1 MVGGVTINSNKTS
14 SRRPERSCGKTG
26 VPMLRKISVF
36 FLVLAAFALIISC
49 GNGKKVVGIA
59 KFVAHPALD
68 AVEQG
73 IIDEIK
79 ASKPEIELDRQNS
92 NADMATAAQ
101 IAQRFKERKV
111 AVAVGIATPTAQALA
126 NQIKDRP
133 VVYAVVTDPVSAGL
147 VESMEK
153 GGANVTGT
161 SDMTPVR
168 QQLDMLL
175 SMTPVKKLGYL
186 YASGEANSVAIA
198 ALVKAYCADKGIDYI
213 EATVTNSSEVKSA
226 LLSIADRIDGLYL
239 GNDNTVFSAL
249 SAVSEVTLAKKIP
262 LMSADP
268 SSAETIPVLAALG
281 YDYYQMGRATGKIV
295 LRVLAGEKTKD
306 IPAYLPSGPESLVLV
321 LNQDVAAKLGIKF
334 DPALLE
340 RAKVIVSG
348 GIATK
353 K

>member
-1 MVGGVTINSNKTS
+1 M
-14 SRRPERSCGKTG
+14 SRKAIASFAVLGIVMLIVSCG
-26 VPMLRKISVF
+26 S
-36 FLVLAAFALIISC
+36 
-49 GNGKKVVGIA
+49 NGKKTVGIA
-59 KFVAHPALD
+59 KFVAHPSLD

-79 ASKPEIELDRQNS
+79 AAKPDVELDQQNS
-92 NADMATAAQ
+92 NADMATAGQ

-111 AVAVGIATPTAQALA
+111 AVAVGIATPTAQALV

-133 VVYAVVTDPVSAGL
+133 VVYSVVTDPVSAGL
-147 VESMEK
+147 VESMDK

-175 SMTPVKKLGYL
+175 SMAPVKRLGHL

-198 ALVKAYCADKGIDYI
+198 AIVKAYCEEKGIEYV

-226 LLSIADRIDGLYL
+226 LLSIAERIDGLYL

-249 SAVSEVTLAKKIP
+249 SAVSEVTLARKIP

-268 SSAETIPVLAALG
+268 VSAETIPVLAALG
-281 YDYYQMGRATGKIV
+281 YDYYQMGRETGKIV
-295 LRVLAGEKTKD
+295 VRILNGEKTKD
-306 IPAYLPSGPESLVLV
+306 IPGYLPTDPEALVLV
-321 LNQDVAAKLGIKF
+321 LNLDVAASFGITL
-334 DPALLE
+334 DPALIE
-340 RAKVIVSG
+340 RAKVLISG
-348 GIATK
+348 GTVTK

>member
-1 MVGGVTINSNKTS
+1 MI
-14 SRRPERSCGKTG
+14 
-26 VPMLRKISVF
+26 RKISVS
-36 FLVLAAFALIISC
+36 FLVLTACTMILSC
-49 GNGKKVVGIA
+49 GGGKKVVGIA

-79 ASKPEIELDRQNS
+79 ASKPEIELDQQNS

-133 VVYAVVTDPVSAGL
+133 IVYAVVTDPVSAGL
-147 VESMEK
+147 VESMDK
-153 GGANVTGT
+153 GGANVTGS

-168 QQLDMLL
+168 EQLDMLL
-175 SMTPVKKLGYL
+175 SMKPVKKLGYL

-198 ALVKAYCADKGIDYI
+198 ALVKAYCAEKGIDYI

-295 LRVLAGEKTKD
+295 LRILGGEKTKD
-306 IPAYLPSGPESLVLV
+306 IPAYLPSGPEALVLV
-321 LNQDVAAKLGIKF
+321 LNQDVAASLGITL
-334 DPALLE
+334 DPALVE
-340 RAKVIVSG
+340 RAKVLVSG
-348 GIATK
+348 GVATK

>member
-1 MVGGVTINSNKTS
+1 MFAATLVVMV
-14 SRRPERSCGKTG
+14 SCGG
-26 VPMLRKISVF
+26 
-36 FLVLAAFALIISC
+36 
-49 GNGKKVVGIA
+49 GGKKTVGIA

-79 ASKPEIELDRQNS
+79 AAKPDIEFDQQNS

-133 VVYAVVTDPVSAGL
+133 VVYSVVTDPVSAGL
-147 VESMEK
+147 VESMDK

-161 SDMTPVR
+161 SDLTPVR
-168 QQLDMLL
+168 TQLDLLL
-175 SMTPVKKLGYL
+175 SMAPVKRLGHL
-186 YASGEANSVAIA
+186 YASGEANSVALA
-198 ALVKAYCADKGIDYI
+198 AIVKQYCQEKGIDYV

-295 LRVLAGEKTKD
+295 VRILNGEKTKD
-306 IPAYLPSGPESLVLV
+306 IPGFLPTDPEALVRV
-321 LNQDVAAKLGIKF
+321 LNQDVAAQIGVKL
-334 DPALLE
+334 DPALVA
-340 RAKVIVSG
+340 RAKVL
-348 GIATK
+348 IADGKVTK

>member
-1 MVGGVTINSNKTS
+1 MARKTIASIMFAATLVVMV
-14 SRRPERSCGKTG
+14 SCGG
-26 VPMLRKISVF
+26 
-36 FLVLAAFALIISC
+36 
-49 GNGKKVVGIA
+49 GGKKTVGIA

-79 ASKPEIELDRQNS
+79 AAKPDVELDQQNS

-133 VVYAVVTDPVSAGL
+133 VVYSVVTDPVSAGL
-147 VESMEK
+147 VESMDK
-153 GGANVTGT
+153 GGANITGT

-168 QQLDMLL
+168 TQLDLLL
-175 SMTPVKKLGYL
+175 SMAPVKRLGHL
-186 YASGEANSVAIA
+186 YASGEANSVALA
-198 ALVKAYCADKGIDYI
+198 AIVKQYCAEKGIEYV

-295 LRVLAGEKTKD
+295 VRILNGEKTKD
-306 IPAYLPSGPESLVLV
+306 IPGFLPTDPEALVLV
-321 LNQDVAAKLGIKF
+321 LNQDVAAQIGVKL
-334 DPALLE
+334 DPALVD
-340 RAKVIVSG
+340 RAKVLVSG
-348 GIATK
+348 GKVTK

>member
-1 MVGGVTINSNKTS
+1 MARKSIASIIFAATLVAMV
-14 SRRPERSCGKTG
+14 SCGG
-26 VPMLRKISVF
+26 
-36 FLVLAAFALIISC
+36 
-49 GNGKKVVGIA
+49 GGKKTVGIA

-79 ASKPEIELDRQNS
+79 AAKPEVEFDQQNS

-133 VVYAVVTDPVSAGL
+133 VVYSVVTDPVSAGL
-147 VESMEK
+147 VDSMDK

-168 QQLDMLL
+168 TQLDLLL
-175 SMTPVKKLGYL
+175 SMAPVKRLGHL
-186 YASGEANSVAIA
+186 YASGEANSVALA
-198 ALVKAYCADKGIDYI
+198 AIVKQYCAEKGIDYV

-295 LRVLAGEKTKD
+295 VRILNGEKTKD
-306 IPAYLPSGPESLVLV
+306 IPGFLPTDPEALVLV
-321 LNQDVAAKLGIKF
+321 LNQDVAAQIGVTL
-334 DPALLE
+334 DPALVE
-340 RAKVIVSG
+340 RAKVLISG
-348 GIATK
+348 GNVTK

>member
-1 MVGGVTINSNKTS
+1 M
-14 SRRPERSCGKTG
+14 SRKLIVSLAILLTFASLVSCGG
-26 VPMLRKISVF
+26 
-36 FLVLAAFALIISC
+36 
-49 GNGKKVVGIA
+49 GGKKTVGIA
-59 KFVAHPALD
+59 KFVSHPALD

-73 IIDEIK
+73 IVDEIK
-79 ASKPEIELDRQNS
+79 AAKPDVELDLQNS
-92 NADMATAAQ
+92 NADMATVAQ

-133 VVYAVVTDPVSAGL
+133 IVYSVVTDPVSAGL
-147 VESMEK
+147 VESMDK
-153 GGANVTGT
+153 GGANITGT

-168 QQLDMLL
+168 EQLDMLL
-175 SMTPVKKLGYL
+175 SMAPVKRLGHL

-198 ALVKAYCADKGIDYI
+198 AIVKAYCEEKGIDYV

-249 SAVSEVTLAKKIP
+249 NAVSEVTLAKKIP

-295 LRVLAGEKTKD
+295 VRILDGEKTKD
-306 IPAYLPSGPESLVLV
+306 IPAYLPTDPEALVLV
-321 LNQDVAAKLGIKF
+321 LNEDVANAIGVRL
-334 DPALLE
+334 DPALLA
-340 RAKVIVSG
+340 RAKVLVSG
-348 GIATK
+348 GTVTK

>member
-1 MVGGVTINSNKTS
+1 MARKSIASIIFAATLVVMV
-14 SRRPERSCGKTG
+14 SCGG
-26 VPMLRKISVF
+26 
-36 FLVLAAFALIISC
+36 
-49 GNGKKVVGIA
+49 GGKKTVGIA

-79 ASKPEIELDRQNS
+79 AAKPEVEFDQQNS

-133 VVYAVVTDPVSAGL
+133 VVYSVVTDPVSAGL
-147 VESMEK
+147 VDSMDK

-168 QQLDMLL
+168 TQLDLLL
-175 SMTPVKKLGYL
+175 SMAPVKRLGHL
-186 YASGEANSVAIA
+186 YASGEANSVALA
-198 ALVKAYCADKGIDYI
+198 AIVKQYCAEKGIDYV

-281 YDYYQMGRATGKIV
+281 YDYYQMGRATGAIV
-295 LRVLAGEKTKD
+295 VRILNGEKTKD
-306 IPAYLPSGPESLVLV
+306 IPGFLPTDPEALVLV
-321 LNQDVAAKLGIKF
+321 LNQDVAAQIGVIL
-334 DPALLE
+334 DPALVE
-340 RAKVIVSG
+340 RAKVLISG
-348 GIATK
+348 GNVTK

>member
-1 MVGGVTINSNKTS
+1 M
-14 SRRPERSCGKTG
+14 SRKLFVSLSLLAVIMLTVSCGG
-26 VPMLRKISVF
+26 
-36 FLVLAAFALIISC
+36 
-49 GNGKKVVGIA
+49 GGKKIVGIA

-79 ASKPEIELDRQNS
+79 EAKPEVELDQQNS

-133 VVYAVVTDPVSAGL
+133 VVYSVVTDPVSAGL
-147 VESMEK
+147 VESMDK

-168 QQLDMLL
+168 EQLDMLL
-175 SMTPVKKLGYL
+175 SMAPVKRLGHL

-198 ALVKAYCADKGIDYI
+198 AIVKAYCEEKGLEFV

-281 YDYYQMGRATGKIV
+281 YDYYQMGRATGRIV
-295 LRVLAGEKTKD
+295 VRILNGEKTKD
-306 IPAYLPSGPESLVLV
+306 IPAYLPTDPGALVLV
-321 LNQDVAAKLGIKF
+321 INQDVATALGLTL
-334 DPALLE
+334 DPALATKATIL
-340 RAKVIVSG
+340 ISG
-348 GIATK
+348 GTVTK

>member
-1 MVGGVTINSNKTS
+1 MARKSIASIIFAATLVVMV
-14 SRRPERSCGKTG
+14 SCGG
-26 VPMLRKISVF
+26 
-36 FLVLAAFALIISC
+36 
-49 GNGKKVVGIA
+49 GGKKTVGIA

-79 ASKPEIELDRQNS
+79 AAKPEVEFDQQNS

-133 VVYAVVTDPVSAGL
+133 VVYSVVTDPVSAGL
-147 VESMEK
+147 VDSMDK

-168 QQLDMLL
+168 TQLDLLL
-175 SMTPVKKLGYL
+175 SMAPVKRLGHL
-186 YASGEANSVAIA
+186 YASGEANSVALA
-198 ALVKAYCADKGIDYI
+198 AIVKQYCAEKGIDYV

-295 LRVLAGEKTKD
+295 VRILNGEKTKD
-306 IPAYLPSGPESLVLV
+306 IPGFLPTDPEALVLV
-321 LNQDVAAKLGIKF
+321 LNQDVAAQIGVTL
-334 DPALLE
+334 DPALVE
-340 RAKVIVSG
+340 RAKVLISG
-348 GIATK
+348 GNVTK

>member
-1 MVGGVTINSNKTS
+1 MARKSVASILFAATLVVMV
-14 SRRPERSCGKTG
+14 SCGG
-26 VPMLRKISVF
+26 
-36 FLVLAAFALIISC
+36 
-49 GNGKKVVGIA
+49 GGKKTVGIA

-68 AVEQG
+68 AVEKG
-73 IIDEIK
+73 IVDEIK
-79 ASKPEIELDRQNS
+79 AAKPDVEFDQQNS

-133 VVYAVVTDPVSAGL
+133 VVDSVVTDPVSAGL
-147 VESMEK
+147 VESMDK
-153 GGANVTGT
+153 GGANITGT

-168 QQLDMLL
+168 TQLDLLL
-175 SMTPVKKLGYL
+175 SMAPVKRLGHL
-186 YASGEANSVAIA
+186 YASGEANSVALA
-198 ALVKAYCADKGIDYI
+198 AIVKQYCGEKGIEYV

-226 LLSIADRIDGLYL
+226 LLSIAGRIDGLYL

-268 SSAETIPVLAALG
+268 ASAETIPVLAALG

-295 LRVLAGEKTKD
+295 VRILNGEKTKD
-306 IPAYLPSGPESLVLV
+306 IPGFLPTDPEALVLV
-321 LNQDVAAKLGIKF
+321 LNQDVAAQIGVKL
-334 DPALLE
+334 DPALVE
-340 RAKVIVSG
+340 RAKVLVAG
-348 GIATK
+348 GKVTK

>member
-1 MVGGVTINSNKTS
+1 MARKSIASILFAATLVVMV
-14 SRRPERSCGKTG
+14 SCGG
-26 VPMLRKISVF
+26 
-36 FLVLAAFALIISC
+36 
-49 GNGKKVVGIA
+49 GGKKTVGIA

-79 ASKPEIELDRQNS
+79 AAKPEVEFDQQNS

-133 VVYAVVTDPVSAGL
+133 VVYSVVTDPVSAGL
-147 VESMEK
+147 VESMEV
-153 GGANVTGT
+153 GGANITGT

-168 QQLDMLL
+168 VQLDLLL
-175 SMTPVKKLGYL
+175 SMAPVKRLGHL
-186 YASGEANSVAIA
+186 YASGEANSVALA
-198 ALVKAYCADKGIDYI
+198 AIVKQYCSEKGIEYI

-295 LRVLAGEKTKD
+295 VRILNGEKTKD
-306 IPAYLPSGPESLVLV
+306 IPGFLPTDPEALVLV
-321 LNQDVAAKLGIKF
+321 LNQDVAAQIGVTL
-334 DPALLE
+334 DPALVE
-340 RAKVIVSG
+340 RAKVLISG
-348 GIATK
+348 GNVTK

>member
-1 MVGGVTINSNKTS
+1 MARKSIASILFAATLVVMV
-14 SRRPERSCGKTG
+14 SCGG
-26 VPMLRKISVF
+26 
-36 FLVLAAFALIISC
+36 
-49 GNGKKVVGIA
+49 GGKKTVGVA

-79 ASKPEIELDRQNS
+79 AAKPEVEFDQQNS

-133 VVYAVVTDPVSAGL
+133 VVYSVVTDPVSAGL
-147 VESMEK
+147 VESMDK
-153 GGANVTGT
+153 GGANITGT

-168 QQLDMLL
+168 TQLDLLL
-175 SMTPVKKLGYL
+175 SIAPVKRLGHL
-186 YASGEANSVAIA
+186 YASGEANSVALA
-198 ALVKAYCADKGIDYI
+198 AIVKQYCAEKGIEYV

-295 LRVLAGEKTKD
+295 VRILNGEKTKD
-306 IPAYLPSGPESLVLV
+306 IPGFLPTDPEALVLV
-321 LNQDVAAKLGIKF
+321 LNQDVAAQIGVTLAPELV
-334 DPALLE
+334 D
-340 RAKVIVSG
+340 RAKVLVSG
-348 GIATK
+348 GKVTK

>member
-1 MVGGVTINSNKTS
+1 M
-14 SRRPERSCGKTG
+14 SRKFIASLAVLATLIFLVSCGG
-26 VPMLRKISVF
+26 
-36 FLVLAAFALIISC
+36 
-49 GNGKKVVGIA
+49 GKKTVGIA

-73 IIDEIK
+73 IVDELK
-79 ASKPEIELDRQNS
+79 AAKPDIVVDLQNS
-92 NADMATAAQ
+92 NADMATASQ
-101 IAQRFKERKV
+101 IAQRFKENKV

-133 VVYAVVTDPVSAGL
+133 IVYSVVTDPVSAGL
-147 VESMEK
+147 VESMDK
-153 GGANVTGT
+153 GGANITGT

-168 QQLDMLL
+168 EQLDLLL
-175 SMTPVKKLGYL
+175 SMAPVKRLGHL

-198 ALVKAYCADKGIDYI
+198 AIVKAYCAEKGIEYV
-213 EATVTNSSEVKSA
+213 EATITNSSEVKSA
-226 LLSIADRIDGLYL
+226 LFSIANRIDGLYL

-295 LRVLAGEKTKD
+295 VRILNGEKTKD
-306 IPAYLPSGPESLVLV
+306 IPAYLPTGPEALVLV
-321 LNQDVAAKLGIKF
+321 LNEDVAAAIGVKL
-334 DPALLE
+334 DPALVA
-340 RAKVIVSG
+340 RAKILVSG
-348 GIATK
+348 GVATK

>member
-1 MVGGVTINSNKTS
+1 MARKSIASILFAATLVVMV
-14 SRRPERSCGKTG
+14 SCGG
-26 VPMLRKISVF
+26 
-36 FLVLAAFALIISC
+36 
-49 GNGKKVVGIA
+49 GGKKTIGIA

-79 ASKPEIELDRQNS
+79 AAKPEVEFDQQNS

-133 VVYAVVTDPVSAGL
+133 VVYSVVTDPVSAGL
-147 VESMEK
+147 VESMDK
-153 GGANVTGT
+153 GGANITGT

-168 QQLDMLL
+168 VQLDLLL
-175 SMTPVKKLGYL
+175 SMAPVKRLGHL
-186 YASGEANSVAIA
+186 YASGEANSVALA
-198 ALVKAYCADKGIDYI
+198 AIVKQYCSEKGIEYI

-295 LRVLAGEKTKD
+295 VRILNGEKTKD
-306 IPAYLPSGPESLVLV
+306 IPGFLPTDPEALVLV
-321 LNQDVAAKLGIKF
+321 LNQDVAAQIGVTL
-334 DPALLE
+334 DPALVE
-340 RAKVIVSG
+340 RAKVLVSG
-348 GIATK
+348 GNVTK

>member
-1 MVGGVTINSNKTS
+1 
-14 SRRPERSCGKTG
+14 
-26 VPMLRKISVF
+26 
-36 FLVLAAFALIISC
+36 
-49 GNGKKVVGIA
+49 
-59 KFVAHPALD
+59 
-68 AVEQG
+68 
-73 IIDEIK
+73 
-79 ASKPEIELDRQNS
+79 
-92 NADMATAAQ
+92 
-101 IAQRFKERKV
+101 V

-133 VVYAVVTDPVSAGL
+133 VVYSVVTDPVSAGL
-147 VESMEK
+147 VESMDK

-168 QQLDMLL
+168 TQLDLLL
-175 SMTPVKKLGYL
+175 SMAPVKRLGHL
-186 YASGEANSVAIA
+186 YASGEANSVALA
-198 ALVKAYCADKGIDYI
+198 AIVKQYCQEKGIDYV

-295 LRVLAGEKTKD
+295 VRILNGEKTKD
-306 IPAYLPSGPESLVLV
+306 IPGFLPTDPEALVLV
-321 LNQDVAAKLGIKF
+321 LNQDVAAQIGVKL
-334 DPALLE
+334 DPALVA
-340 RAKVIVSG
+340 RAKVL
-348 GIATK
+348 IADGKVTK

>member
-1 MVGGVTINSNKTS
+1 
-14 SRRPERSCGKTG
+14 
-26 VPMLRKISVF
+26 
-36 FLVLAAFALIISC
+36 
-49 GNGKKVVGIA
+49 
-59 KFVAHPALD
+59 
-68 AVEQG
+68 
-73 IIDEIK
+73 
-79 ASKPEIELDRQNS
+79 
-92 NADMATAAQ
+92 MATAAQ

-133 VVYAVVTDPVSAGL
+133 IVYAVVTDPVSAGL
-147 VESMEK
+147 VESMDK
-153 GGANVTGT
+153 GGANITGT

-168 QQLDMLL
+168 QQLDLLL
-175 SMTPVKKLGYL
+175 SMAPVKRLGHL

-198 ALVKAYCADKGIDYI
+198 TIVKAYCQEKGIEYV

-226 LLSIADRIDGLYL
+226 LLTIAGRIDGLYL

-262 LMSADP
+262 LVTADP

-295 LRVLAGEKTKD
+295 VRILNGEKTKD
-306 IPAYLPSGPESLVLV
+306 IPAYLPTDPDALVLV
-321 LNQDVAAKLGIKF
+321 LNQDVAAKIGVKL
-334 DPALLE
+334 DPALVQ
-340 RAKVIVSG
+340 RAKVLVSG
-348 GIATK
+348 GQVTK